1 MVGGINMVKIAI
13 IGAGSVSF
21 SMKLI
26 QDMNVF
32 KDLSGSTVTFMDINN
47 ERLEL
52 VYTLAEKYM
61 KESGT
66 KLNLEKTTERKKALD
81 GADFVINT
89 VKIGGYHNM
98 EKEREIAESFGYY
111 RGIDDKVS
119 DYYGGFFAYEQL
131 EFIKDLVKD
140 TEKIAPNA
148 WYMQVSNPVF
158 EGTNLALRESNLKV
172 VGFCHGYLELFQV
185 IKVLGLNPEYVE
197 EQVAGFNHCIF
208 LTKFKYKG
216 ENAYPLLDKWIE
228 EEAPKLWSSYD
239 YMISPWEY
247 TQFSPASVEMYRL
260 YGLFPIGD
268 TPRSVS
274 PWWFHTDLNEKKK
287 WFPAGGPDSEIG
299 WTMYLYG
306 LKLRLQQMERLA
318 QNINVP
324 ITKELPL
331 EESMESIIPFV
342 DAIVNN
348 HRRRLVINVPNNG
361 AIKGIPDDVIV
372 EIPVYV
378 DKNGIEREKIEEI
391 PSRLMLYV
399 LIPRW
404 LRMERILQAFREG
417 DRKSLILMI
426 MDDPRT
432 KSFEQAKNLVESIL
446 SQPWNERM
454 NKHYK

>member
-1 MVGGINMVKIAI
+1 MVKIAI

-21 SMKLI
+21 SLKLI
-26 QDMNVF
+26 QDLNYY
-32 KDLSGSTVTFMDINN
+32 KDLSGSTVSFMDID
-47 ERLEL
+47 EKRLNL
-52 VYTLAEKYM
+52 VYNLAEKYM
-61 KESGT
+61 KETGT
-66 KLNLEKTTERKKALD
+66 NLKLEKTTDRKKALD

-98 EKEREIAESFGYY
+98 EKEREIAESLGYY
-111 RGIDDKVS
+111 RGTDDKVS

-131 EFIKDLVKD
+131 RFIRDLARDV
-140 TEKIAPNA
+140 EKICPNA

-158 EGTNLALRESNLKV
+158 EGTNLALRETGLKV
-172 VGFCHGYLELFQV
+172 VGFCHGYLELFHI
-185 IKVLGLNPEYVE
+185 IKMLNLDPKDVE

-216 ENAYPLLDKWIE
+216 ENAYPILDKWVKE
-228 EEAPKLWSSYD
+228 ELPKLWNSYD

-247 TQFSPASVEMYRL
+247 TQFSPASVEMYKL

-306 LKLRLQQMERLA
+306 LKLRFQQMERLA
-318 QNINVP
+318 KDPSIS
-324 ITKELPL
+324 ITQELPV
-331 EESMESIIPFV
+331 EESMESIVPFV

-348 HRRRLVINVPNNG
+348 HKRRLVINVPNNG
-361 AIKGIPDDVIV
+361 AIKGIPEDVIV

-378 DKNGIEREKIEEI
+378 DKNGIEREKIENI

-404 LRMERILQAFREG
+404 LRMERILQAFREE
-417 DRKSLILMI
+417 DRTSLILMI
-426 MDDPRT
+426 MEDHRT
-432 KSFEQAKNLVESIL
+432 KTFEQGKNLVESIL
-446 SQPWNERM
+446 SQPWNEDM

>member
-1 MVGGINMVKIAI
+1 MVKISI

-26 QDMNVF
+26 QDLNYY
-32 KDLSGSTVTFMDINN
+32 KDLSGSTVVFMDINE
-47 ERLEL
+47 ERLDL
-52 VYTLAEKYM
+52 VYTLANKYM
-61 KESGT
+61 KETGANL
-66 KLNLEKTTERKKALD
+66 KLEKTTDRKKAIE

-89 VKIGGYHNM
+89 VKVGGYHNM
-98 EKEREIAESFGYY
+98 EKEREIAESLGYY
-111 RGIDDKVS
+111 RGFGDRVS
-119 DYYGGFFAYEQL
+119 DYYGGFAAYEQL
-131 EFIKDLVKD
+131 KFIRELAKDV
-140 TEKIAPNA
+140 EKFAPNA

-158 EGTNLALRESNLKV
+158 EGTNLALRETGLKV
-172 VGFCHGYLELFQV
+172 VGFCHGYLELFHL
-185 IKVLGLNPEYVE
+185 IRVLGLDPKDVE
-197 EQVAGFNHCIF
+197 EQVAGFNHSIF

-216 ENAYPLLDKWIE
+216 ENAYPLIDKWIE
-228 EEAPKLWSSYD
+228 EEAPKLWSSYE

-247 TQFSPASVEMYRL
+247 TQLSPASVEMYRL

-268 TPRSVS
+268 TPRAVS

-287 WFPAGGPDSEIG
+287 WYPAGGPDSEIG

-306 LKLRLQQMERLA
+306 LKMRLAQMERLA
-318 QNINVP
+318 RDPNVSVV
-324 ITKELPL
+324 KELPV

-348 HRRRLVINVPNNG
+348 HRRRLVLNVPNQG
-361 AIKGIPDDVIV
+361 AIPGIPDDVIV

-378 DKNGIEREKIEEI
+378 DKNGIEREKIEKI

-404 LRMERILQAFREG
+404 LRMERILQAFQEG
-417 DRKSLILMI
+417 DRTSLLLMV

-432 KSFEQAKNLVESIL
+432 KSFEQGKNLVETML
-446 SQPWNERM
+446 SQPWNEEM

>member
-1 MVGGINMVKIAI
+1 MVKITI

-26 QDMNVF
+26 QDLNVF
-32 KDLSGSTVTFMDINN
+32 RDLSGSTVTFMDID
-47 ERLEL
+47 EQRLNL

-61 KESGT
+61 KEAGT
-66 KLNLEKTTERKKALD
+66 ILKLEKTTDRKKALD

-98 EKEREIAESFGYY
+98 EKEREIAESHGYY
-111 RGIDDKVS
+111 RGVDDRVS
-119 DYYGGFFAYEQL
+119 DYYGGFAAYEQL
-131 EFIKDLVKD
+131 KFIHELARDV
-140 TEKIAPNA
+140 ENISPNA

-158 EGTNLALRESNLKV
+158 EGTNLALRETGLKV
-172 VGFCHGYLELFQV
+172 VGFCHGYLEVFSVMKALDLDP
-185 IKVLGLNPEYVE
+185 KDVE

-208 LTKFKYKG
+208 LTKFKHKG
-216 ENAYPLLDKWIE
+216 EDAYPLIDKWIE

-239 YMISPWEY
+239 YRISPWEY
-247 TQFSPASVEMYRL
+247 TQLSPASVEMYRL
-260 YGLFPIGD
+260 YKLFPIGD

-306 LKLRLQQMERLA
+306 LKLRLLQMERLA
-318 QNINVP
+318 GDPNIL
-324 ITKELPL
+324 ITKEIPM
-331 EESMESIIPFV
+331 EESTESIVPFV

-348 HRRRLVINVPNNG
+348 HRRRLVLNVPNNG

-378 DKNGIEREKIEEI
+378 DKNGIEREKIENI

-404 LRMERILQAFREG
+404 LRMERILQAFQEG
-417 DRKSLILMI
+417 DRTSLLLTI

-432 KSFEQAKNLVESIL
+432 KSFEQGKNLIEAIL
-446 SQPWNERM
+446 SQPWNEEM
-454 NKHYK
+454 DKHYK

>member
-1 MVGGINMVKIAI
+1 MVKITI
-13 IGAGSVSF
+13 IGAGSVAF

-26 QDMNVF
+26 QDLNYY
-32 KDLSGSTVTFMDINN
+32 KDLSGSTVVFMDIDEN
-47 ERLEL
+47 RLDL
-52 VYTLAEKYM
+52 VYRLAEKYM
-61 KESGT
+61 QEAGT
-66 KLNLEKTTERKKALD
+66 NLKLERTTDRRKAIE

-98 EKEREIAESFGYY
+98 EKEREIMESLGYY
-111 RGIDDKVS
+111 RGFGDRVS
-119 DYYGGFFAYEQL
+119 DYYGGFAAYEQL
-131 EFIKDLVKD
+131 KFVRELVKD
-140 TEKIAPNA
+140 VEKYAPNA

-158 EGTNLALRESNLKV
+158 ESTNLALRESSLKV
-172 VGFCHGYLELFQV
+172 VGFCHGYLGLFG
-185 IKVLGLNPEYVE
+185 ILRVLKLDPKDVE

-216 ENAYPLLDKWIE
+216 EDAYPILDKWIE
-228 EEAPKLWSSYD
+228 EEAQKLWNSYD

-247 TQFSPASVEMYRL
+247 AELSPASVEMYRL

-268 TPRSVS
+268 TPRAVS
-274 PWWFHTDLNEKKK
+274 PWWFHTDFNEQKK
-287 WFPAGGPDSEIG
+287 WFPAGGPDSPIG

-318 QNINVP
+318 RDPNVS
-324 ITKELPL
+324 IVKELPM

-348 HRRRLVINVPNNG
+348 HRRRLVLNVPNNG
-361 AIKGIPDDVIV
+361 AIPGIPDDVIV

-378 DKNGIEREKIEEI
+378 DGNGIEREKIEKI

-417 DRKSLILMI
+417 DRTSLLLMV

-432 KSFEQAKNLVESIL
+432 KSFEQGKNLVETLL
-446 SQPWNERM
+446 SQPWNEEM
-454 NKHYK
+454 KKHYK